1 MGACVSYCCGD
12 ETDNENQGS
21 AQANTLADSQ
31 QLLDECVFPAQYSL
45 GQKYS
50 QFPPNP
56 RPCTSVRASVH
67 NCELQKIA
75 IPWRTPV
82 PLTAAQLTR
91 RREEFWETAPA
102 YGGAVEVWQALRNA
116 VTVGQADME
125 TAKMILDCVGVTT
138 PTGTLTEAYD
148 ERGYR
153 YSIPPYC
160 LATPANGLVDGQEAK
175 DETCNLPSLPKG
187 LPTKNINIRLST
199 GDDVAFEVPD
209 FPDVCI
215 GHLREI
221 VRKQLNTDQ
230 RIEFFWSGHGPL
242 FSTTKMSAIRA
253 TDTTATQPILQAWI
267 FSNNK

>member
-1 MGACVSYCCGD
+1 MGACISYCCGD
-12 ETDNENQGS
+12 ETNDGNQGTTQS
-21 AQANTLADSQ
+21 DTIADSQ
-31 QLLDECVFPAQYSL
+31 QIIDECAFPAQYSL

-50 QFPPNP
+50 QFPPSP
-56 RPCTSVRASVH
+56 RPCTSVRVSVH

-75 IPWRTPV
+75 VPWRTPI
-82 PLTAAQLTR
+82 PLTASQLTR

-138 PTGTLTEAYD
+138 PTGSLTEAYD

-153 YSIPPYC
+153 YTIPPYC
-160 LATPANGLVDGQEAK
+160 LATPANGLVDEQKNRDEA
-175 DETCNLPSLPKG
+175 CNLPSLPDD
-187 LPTKNINIRLST
+187 LPKKNITIRMST
-199 GDDVAFEVPD
+199 GNDVAFEVPD
-209 FPDVCI
+209 CPDVCI

-221 VRKQLNTDQ
+221 ARSQLGTNT

-242 FSTTKMSAIRA
+242 SSNTKISDINAA
-253 TDTTATQPILQAWI
+253 NAVTARPIQAWI
-267 FSNNK
+267 FSDNT